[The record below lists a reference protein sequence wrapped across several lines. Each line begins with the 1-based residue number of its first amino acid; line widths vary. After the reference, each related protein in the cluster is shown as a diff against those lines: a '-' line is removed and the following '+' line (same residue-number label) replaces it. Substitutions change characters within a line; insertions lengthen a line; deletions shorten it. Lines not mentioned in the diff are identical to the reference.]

1 LKFSKLNSLNDYVD
15 NSCDGDDDDDDD
27 DDDNADY
34 LGNSL
39 RLDYE
44 IFAKTLVKLIVSWME
59 MEMETEMR
67 METEMKMETV
77 LGMLLKLLLMVSLS
91 GFHFTFKQF
100 GVLTVFC
107 FGFVAPTHNNVP
119 LILIVN

>member
-27 DDDNADY
+27 DNADY

-39 RLDYE
+39 WLDYE

-67 METEMKMETV
+67 MRLRMETV
-77 LGMLLKLLLMVSLS
+77 LWMLLKLLLMVSLS

-100 GVLTVFC
+100 GILTVFC
-107 FGFVAPTHNNVP
+107 FGFVAPTHNIVP